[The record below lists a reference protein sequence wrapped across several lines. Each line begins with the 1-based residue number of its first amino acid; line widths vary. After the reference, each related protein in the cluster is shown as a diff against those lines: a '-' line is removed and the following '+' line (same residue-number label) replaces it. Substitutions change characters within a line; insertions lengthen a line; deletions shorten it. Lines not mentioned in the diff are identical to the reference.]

1 MELLH
6 LPDRYVNKYMLQ
18 FLGNR
23 SIPRVNRESIEFKF
37 VVWRSQPTSLRYSN
51 VFIIFQVVTPEMK
64 AFMKELRKK
73 VTVAL
78 VSGSDFPKVQEQM
91 GSENGEIN
99 PNLTLT
105 LQLFDPT

>member
-1 MELLH
+1 
-6 LPDRYVNKYMLQ
+6 
-18 FLGNR
+18 
-23 SIPRVNRESIEFKF
+23 
-37 VVWRSQPTSLRYSN
+37 
-51 VFIIFQVVTPEMK
+51 MK

-91 GSENGEIN
+91 GNENGEIN

-105 LQLFDPT
+105 LQLFDLT

>member
-1 MELLH
+1 
-6 LPDRYVNKYMLQ
+6 
-18 FLGNR
+18 
-23 SIPRVNRESIEFKF
+23 
-37 VVWRSQPTSLRYSN
+37 
-51 VFIIFQVVTPEMK
+51 MK

-91 GSENGEIN
+91 GNENGKMN

-105 LQLFDPT
+105 VTSEFAHKQTRPQQTRPHRKWLRSNTQNV